1 MSLTDLRIPRQK
13 VLIGAGVGLLASVL
27 AACTT
32 YGKNPEASGDTATT
46 TKSPPT
52 TGLTAPQPANVIAK
66 TSEVPVGSG
75 LIVGDVVVTQ
85 AAAGDFKGFSSTC
98 THAGCAVNEVVDGT
112 INCPCHGSKFNLDG
126 SVAAGPATKPL
137 ASQPVTVQGDSIVLG

>member
-27 AACTT
+27 AACST

-46 TKSPPT
+46 TAAPT
-52 TGLTAPQPANVIAK
+52 TGGTAPEQNKAIAK

-98 THAGCAVNEVVDGT
+98 THAGCTVNEVADGT

>member
-46 TKSPPT
+46 TAAPT
-52 TGLTAPQPANVIAK
+52 TGGTAPEQNKAIAK

-98 THAGCAVNEVVDGT
+98 THAGCTVNEVADGT